1 MPEGFP
7 RVMYG
12 TVRQKTIKQA
22 MPCRGIGLHSGR
34 QISMTLRPAPADSGI
49 VFHRVDVAAA
59 GQQDPRIPALWDRV
73 VDTRLCTVI
82 ANGDGVQVG
91 TIEHLMAALAGCEID
106 NIVVD
111 IDGPELPVMD
121 GSSDPFILLIE
132 SAGVIEQDA
141 ARRAIEIR
149 STVQSGDEVRGV
161 TFDRGPI
168 CSIDFEIDFDSAV
181 IGRQRR
187 RFDLVGDAFKQEL
200 SKARTFG
207 FLSDTEKL
215 RSMGLALGGSLE
227 NAVVIDEDRVLN
239 EGGLRFKDEFV
250 RHKILDCVGD
260 LYLAGAPIIG
270 DITALRSGHMANNR
284 ALHILFADPSAYRMV
299 EMTSDMISYPTEM
312 RVSA

>member
-1 MPEGFP
+1 M
-7 RVMYG
+7 MYG
-12 TVRQKTIKQA
+12 TVRQKTIKQPI
-22 MPCRGIGLHSGR
+22 PCRGIGLHSGR
-34 QISMTLRPAPADSGI
+34 QISMTLRPAAADTGI
-49 VFHRVDVAAA
+49 VFLRTDVAAA
-59 GQQDPRIPALWDRV
+59 GQQDPIIPALWNRV
-73 VDTRLCTVI
+73 VDTQLCTVI
-82 ANGDGVQVG
+82 ANEDGVSVG

-111 IDGPELPVMD
+111 VDGAELPVMD

-132 SAGVIEQDA
+132 SAGVVEQDA

-149 STVQSGDEVRGV
+149 SAMQSGDDVRGV

-168 CSIDFEIDFDSAV
+168 CSIDFEIDFESSV

-187 RFDLVGDAFKQEL
+187 RLELVGDAFKQDV

-215 RSMGLALGGSLE
+215 RSMGLALGGSLD

-270 DITALRSGHMANNR
+270 DITALRSGHMANNQ
-284 ALHILFADPSAYRMV
+284 ALHALFADPSAYRMV
-299 EMTSDMISYPTEM
+299 EMTSDMISYPAEM
-312 RVSA
+312 RAIA

>member
-1 MPEGFP
+1 M
-7 RVMYG
+7 MYG
-12 TVRQKTIKQA
+12 TVRQKTIKQPI
-22 MPCRGIGLHSGR
+22 PCRGIGLHSGR
-34 QISMTLRPAPADSGI
+34 QISMTLRPAAADTGI
-49 VFHRVDVAAA
+49 VFLRTDVAAA
-59 GQQDPRIPALWDRV
+59 GQQDPIIPALWNRV
-73 VDTRLCTVI
+73 VDTQLCTVI
-82 ANGDGVQVG
+82 ANEDGVSVG

-111 IDGPELPVMD
+111 VDGAELPVMD

-132 SAGVIEQDA
+132 SAGVVEQDA

-149 STVQSGDEVRGV
+149 SAMQSGDDVRGV

-168 CSIDFEIDFDSAV
+168 CSIDFEIDFESSV

-187 RFDLVGDAFKQEL
+187 RLELVGDAFKQDV

-215 RSMGLALGGSLE
+215 RSMGLALGGSLD

-270 DITALRSGHMANNR
+270 DITALRSGHMANNQ
-284 ALHILFADPSAYRMV
+284 ALHALFADPSAYRMV
-299 EMTSDMISYPTEM
+299 EMTSDMISYPAEM
-312 RVSA
+312 RATA

>member
-1 MPEGFP
+1 M
-7 RVMYG
+7 MYG
-12 TVRQKTIKQA
+12 TVRQKTIKQPI
-22 MPCRGIGLHSGR
+22 PCRGIGLHSGR
-34 QISMTLRPAPADSGI
+34 QISMTLRPAAADTGI
-49 VFHRVDVAAA
+49 VFLRTDVAAA
-59 GQQDPRIPALWDRV
+59 GQQDPIIPALWNRV
-73 VDTRLCTVI
+73 VDTQLCTVI
-82 ANGDGVQVG
+82 ANEDGVSVG

-111 IDGPELPVMD
+111 VDGAELPVMD

-132 SAGVIEQDA
+132 SAGVVELDA

-149 STVQSGDEVRGV
+149 SAVQSGDDVRGV

-168 CSIDFEIDFDSAV
+168 CSIDFEIDFESSV

-187 RFDLVGDAFKQEL
+187 RLELVGDAFKQDV

-215 RSMGLALGGSLE
+215 RSMGLALGGSLD

-270 DITALRSGHMANNR
+270 DITALRSGHMANNQ
-284 ALHILFADPSAYRMV
+284 ALHALFADPSAYRMV
-299 EMTSDMISYPTEM
+299 EMTSDMISYPAEM
-312 RVSA
+312 RATA

>member
-1 MPEGFP
+1 M
-7 RVMYG
+7 MYG
-12 TVRQKTIKQA
+12 TVRQKTIKQPI
-22 MPCRGIGLHSGR
+22 PCRGIGLHSGR
-34 QISMTLRPAPADSGI
+34 QISMTLRPAAADTGI
-49 VFHRVDVAAA
+49 VFLRTDVAAA
-59 GQQDPRIPALWDRV
+59 GQQNPIIPALWNRV
-73 VDTRLCTVI
+73 VDTQLCTVI
-82 ANGDGVQVG
+82 ANEDGVSVG

-111 IDGPELPVMD
+111 VDGAELTVMD
-121 GSSDPFILLIE
+121 GSSDPFVLLIE
-132 SAGVIEQDA
+132 SAGVVEQDA

-149 STVQSGDEVRGV
+149 SAVQSGDDVRGV

-168 CSIDFEIDFDSAV
+168 CSIDFEIDFESSV

-187 RFDLVGDAFKQEL
+187 RLELVGDAFKQDV

-215 RSMGLALGGSLE
+215 RSMGLALGGSLD

-270 DITALRSGHMANNR
+270 DITALRSGHMANNQ
-284 ALHILFADPSAYRMV
+284 ALHALLADPSAYRMV
-299 EMTSDMISYPTEM
+299 EMTSDMISYPAEM
-312 RVSA
+312 RATA

>member
-1 MPEGFP
+1 
-7 RVMYG
+7 
-12 TVRQKTIKQA
+12 
-22 MPCRGIGLHSGR
+22 
-34 QISMTLRPAPADSGI
+34 
-49 VFHRVDVAAA
+49 
-59 GQQDPRIPALWDRV
+59 LWNRV
-73 VDTRLCTVI
+73 VDTQLCTVI
-82 ANGDGVQVG
+82 ANEDGVSVG

-111 IDGPELPVMD
+111 VDGAELPVMD

-132 SAGVIEQDA
+132 SAGVVEQDA

-149 STVQSGDEVRGV
+149 SAMQSGDDVRGV

-168 CSIDFEIDFDSAV
+168 CSIDFEIDFESSV

-187 RFDLVGDAFKQEL
+187 RLELVGDAFKQDV

-215 RSMGLALGGSLE
+215 RSMGLALGGSLD

-270 DITALRSGHMANNR
+270 DITALRSGHMANNQ
-284 ALHILFADPSAYRMV
+284 ALHALFADPSAYRMV
-299 EMTSDMISYPTEM
+299 EMTSDMISYPAEM
-312 RVSA
+312 RATA